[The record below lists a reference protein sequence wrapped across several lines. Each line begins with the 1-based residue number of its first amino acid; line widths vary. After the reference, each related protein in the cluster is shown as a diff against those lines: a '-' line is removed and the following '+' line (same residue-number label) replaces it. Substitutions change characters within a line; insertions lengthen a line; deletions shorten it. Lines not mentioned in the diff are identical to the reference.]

1 MSPALTTMD
10 NMLPSTNALFNV
22 PQLAE
27 DGSNWITYKERALTA
42 LGARG
47 LMCYTDGR
55 AVKPI
60 PFTVDSTG
68 NTMKKDNTVATQTE
82 IDKLDEKIDIYH
94 QKNSLVK
101 QQIFSTITDRLLL
114 RVQKLDEASKIWAEI
129 CTIHEGKSE
138 LVQIDLRRQLQ
149 ET

>member
-1 MSPALTTMD
+1 MSPASTTMD

-47 LMCYTDGR
+47 LMHYTDGC

-60 PFTVDSTG
+60 PFMVDSAG
-68 NTMKKDNTVATQTE
+68 NAMKKDGTAATQTE
-82 IDKLDEKIDIYH
+82 IDELDEKIDIYH

-129 CTIHEGKSE
+129 CTIHEG
-138 LVQIDLRRQLQ
+138 
-149 ET
+149 